1 VIERYSDHSA
11 NERTF
16 LAWVRTA
23 LAVMAF
29 GFLVEKFDLFL
40 EVAGASLSNARVSV
54 GGRVVGDV
62 AGLLLI
68 LLGGIMMVVSA
79 IRYHQ
84 IKLSI
89 EAPETIRGGGGKTD
103 LLLVSLLVLLGA
115 TLFVYLIYTVVKTL

>member
-1 VIERYSDHSA
+1 VLERYSDHAA

-40 EVAGASLSNARVSV
+40 EVASSSLTKRQFSAGSQ
-54 GGRVVGDV
+54 VVGDI

-68 LLGGIMMVVSA
+68 PLGGIMMIVAA
-79 IRYHQ
+79 IRYRQ
-84 IKLSI
+84 VRLSI
-89 EAPETIRGGGGKTD
+89 ESLDVRHAGAGKTD
-103 LLLVSLLVLLGA
+103 LLLVGLLVLLGA
-115 TLFVYLIYTVVKTL
+115 TLFVYLIYTVINSL

>member
-1 VIERYSDHSA
+1 VLERYSDHAA

-40 EVAGASLSNARVSV
+40 QVAAASLEGRHVSA
-54 GGRVVGDV
+54 GGQVVGDI

-79 IRYHQ
+79 IRYRQVRHA
-84 IKLSI
+84 I
-89 EAPETIRGGGGKTD
+89 EVPEMRKGGAGRTD
-103 LLLVSLLVLLGA
+103 LLLVGLLVLLGA
-115 TLFVYLIYTVVKTL
+115 CLFIYLVYTVVKTF